1 MRLSWLSSAS
11 LSILAILFVSP
22 LSGVSAIQRQ
32 ETPRQE
38 PGLGLEIKLPG
49 GFVWRHGIQGSGGGL
64 IRRSQFKITDEAAAG
79 DFTAIDVISEAQ
91 TGAIKVSLFVI
102 YNDINDQEWW
112 KNKKQ
117 KSAGSYLIHEGE
129 SVRTAELAQ
138 FGIEPIELS
147 AIDARPVVISPSERP
162 FITNKTQSLE
172 VVRLE
177 RSLDEYRLTLKN
189 VGSKTIARLTVLHG
203 GSGYSSGG
211 LRPGSV
217 DEEYLAG
224 SRIEQEGI
232 TISTVVFEDGS
243 FEGDAQK
250 ETLDFL
256 AERQG
261 QRIQAPSVLARIL
274 QTTEISDAELP
285 SAFEKLEAGLWTIP
299 EAIDKP
305 SALELLKSEHPYLD
319 DKSIGQLYEQLKA
332 GLYNARN
339 RALFDL
345 GELERR
351 LREDQPPQSDADKVA
366 RIRSTLNH
374 IKANLETII
383 TAQAK

>member
-1 MRLSWLSSAS
+1 
-11 LSILAILFVSP
+11 
-22 LSGVSAIQRQ
+22 
-32 ETPRQE
+32 
-38 PGLGLEIKLPG
+38 
-49 GFVWRHGIQGSGGGL
+49 
-64 IRRSQFKITDEAAAG
+64 
-79 DFTAIDVISEAQ
+79 
-91 TGAIKVSLFVI
+91 
-102 YNDINDQEWW
+102 
-112 KNKKQ
+112 
-117 KSAGSYLIHEGE
+117 
-129 SVRTAELAQ
+129 
-138 FGIEPIELS
+138 
-147 AIDARPVVISPSERP
+147 
-162 FITNKTQSLE
+162 
-172 VVRLE
+172 
-177 RSLDEYRLTLKN
+177 
-189 VGSKTIARLTVLHG
+189 
-203 GSGYSSGG
+203 
-211 LRPGSV
+211 V